1 MNTLNRNQVGSGCKT
16 QTMVQKGPLD
26 LIETGKG
33 LKVQTDKPHLVSL
46 GSGRL
51 STAITLLP
59 LEEGRTVIGS
69 AAKDISLQGPGLAP
83 EHCYIENVRG
93 TLTLYPCG
101 NVCTVDGLPV
111 RQPTRLTQGC
121 MLCLGQSTFLRFN
134 HPAEAKWMK
143 SMIPAGGRAPGPPF
157 SPGPAESESLVNGNH
172 TPQPATRGP
181 SACASHSS
189 LVSSIEKD
197 LQEIMDSLVLEE
209 SGAAAKKPAATSPLS
224 PMANGGRYLLSPPT
238 SPGAMSVGSSYEN
251 TSPAFSPLSSPASSG
266 SCASHSPSGQEPAP
280 SMPPLVPARSS
291 SYHLALQPPQSRP
304 SGARSSESPLLGK
317 KGCLE
322 RPSSPGLRGLLTDS
336 PAATVLA
343 EARRATESPRLGGQL
358 PVVAISL
365 SEYPA
370 SSAHT
375 QPTSIPGSPK
385 LQPPVPAP
393 RNKIGTLQDRPP
405 SPFHEL
411 SGSDRGLTTSPSRQL
426 VGRTFSDGSVTRTL
440 QPPESPRLGRRG
452 LDSMRELPPLSP
464 SLSRRALSPM
474 PSRTTPDPKLTREV
488 AESPRPRRWA
498 AHGTSP
504 EDFSLTLGAR
514 GRRTR
519 SPSPTLGESLA
530 PRKSSFSGR
539 LSPAYSLGSLTGP
552 SPRQSPRAQRKL
564 SSGDLRVPV
573 TRERKN
579 SITEISDN
587 EDDLLE
593 YHRRQRQER
602 LREQEMERLERQRL
616 ETILNL
622 CAEYSRADGGP
633 EAGELP
639 SIGEAT
645 AALALAG
652 RRPSR
657 SLSGATGR
665 NEDSGSATQRLWES
679 LERSDEENLKEECSS
694 TESTQQEHEDAPS
707 IKLQG
712 EALALEEERVQALG
726 RVEQLKVRVKELEQQ
741 LQESA
746 REAEMERALLQGER
760 DAERML
766 LQKEQ
771 KALDQLQEKLVTL
784 ETGIQ
789 KERDKE
795 AEALETETKLFEDL
809 EFQQLERESRL
820 EEERELAGQG
830 LLRSKAELL
839 RSISKRKERL
849 AVLDNQAGQIRAQA
863 VQDSERLARDKNAS
877 LQLLQKEKE
886 KLTMLERRYHS
897 ITGGRPFPKTP
908 PTLKE
913 AELLISESSEVGL
926 GTVTLAPLLGSS
938 QAEASSI
945 PLTSPASTELY
956 PKAQEME
963 KLLLPAVDLEQWY
976 QELMAGLGTGPG
988 AASPRCS
995 PPPLPAKASR
1005 QLQVYRSK
1013 VDGEAT
1019 SPLPRT
1025 RSGPLPSS
1033 SGSSSSSSQLSV
1045 ATLGRSPSPKS
1056 TLLPQNCTGSLPR
1069 NLAATLQDIEAK
1081 RQLALQQ
1088 KVESVPAEPLPT
1100 DDPAGQQVIEEQRRR
1115 LAELK
1120 QKAAAEAQCQWDA
1133 LHGAAPFSAGPSG
1146 FPPLMHHSILH
1157 HLPAGRERGEEGEH
1171 AYDTLSLESS
1181 DSMETS
1187 ISTGAHSACSPD
1199 NMSSTSGLDGG
1210 KIEEMEKMLKEAHA
1224 EKSRLMES
1232 REREIELRRQAL
1244 EEERR
1249 RREQVERRLQSES
1262 ARRQQLVEKE
1272 VKMREKQFSQARPLT
1287 RYLPIRKEDFDLK
1300 THIESSGHGVD
1311 TCLHVVLSSKVCRGY
1326 LVKMGGKIKSWKKR
1340 WFVFDRLKR
1349 TLSYYVDKHET
1360 KLKGVIYFQAIEEV
1374 YYDHLRSAAKSPNP
1388 ALTFCVKT
1396 HDRLYYMVA
1405 PSAEAMR
1412 IWMDVI
1418 VTGAEGYTQF
1428 MN

>member
-1 MNTLNRNQVGSGCKT
+1 MHRSGRGRGRPPGTQELWSLRTMDTLNRNQIGPGCKT

-69 AAKDISLQGPGLAP
+69 AARDISLQGPGLAP
-83 EHCYIENVRG
+83 EHCYIENLRG

-101 NVCTVDGLPV
+101 NACTIDGLPV

-143 SMIPAGGRAPGPPF
+143 SMIPAGGRAPGPPY
-157 SPGPAESESLVNGNH
+157 SPVPAESESLVNGNH

-209 SGAAAKKPAATSPLS
+209 PGAAGKKPATTSPLS

-266 SCASHSPSGQEPAP
+266 SCASHSPSGQEPGP
-280 SMPPLVPARSS
+280 SVPPLVPARSS

-304 SGARSSESPLLGK
+304 SGARSESPRLSR
-317 KGCLE
+317 KGGHE
-322 RPSSPGLRGLLTDS
+322 RPPSPGLRGLLTDS

-370 SSAHT
+370 SGALS

-385 LQPPVPAP
+385 FQPPVPAP

-405 SPFHEL
+405 SPFREPP
-411 SGSDRGLTTSPSRQL
+411 GSERVLTTSPSRQL
-426 VGRTFSDGSVTRTL
+426 VGRTFSDGLATRTL

-464 SLSRRALSPM
+464 SLSRRALSPL
-474 PSRTTPDPKLTREV
+474 PTRTTPDPKLSREV

-498 AHGTSP
+498 AHGASP

-530 PRKSSFSGR
+530 PRKGSFSGR
-539 LSPAYSLGSLTGP
+539 LSPAYSLGSLTGA
-552 SPRQSPRAQRKL
+552 SPCQSPCVQRKL

-622 CAEYSRADGGP
+622 CAEYSRADGGS

-645 AALALAG
+645 VALALAG

-657 SLSGATGR
+657 GLAGASGRSIEEPGI
-665 NEDSGSATQRLWES
+665 ATQRLWES
-679 LERSDEENLKEECSS
+679 MERSDEENLKEECSS
-694 TESTQQEHEDAPS
+694 TESTQQEHEDTPS
-707 IKLQG
+707 TKLQG
-712 EALALEEERVQALG
+712 EVLALEEERAQVLG

-760 DAERML
+760 EAERAL

-771 KALDQLQEKLVTL
+771 KAVDQLQEKLVAL

-795 AEALETETKLFEDL
+795 AEALETETKVFEDL
-809 EFQQLERESRL
+809 EFQQLERESRV

-839 RSISKRKERL
+839 RSITKRKERL
-849 AVLDNQAGQIRAQA
+849 AVLDSQAGQIRAQA
-863 VQDSERLARDKNAS
+863 VQESERLARDKNAS

-886 KLTMLERRYHS
+886 KLTVLERRYHS
-897 ITGGRPFPKTP
+897 LTGGRPFPKTTS
-908 PTLKE
+908 TLK
-913 AELLISESSEVGL
+913 
-926 GTVTLAPLLGSS
+926 
-938 QAEASSI
+938 
-945 PLTSPASTELY
+945 
-956 PKAQEME
+956 EME

-976 QELMAGLGTGPG
+976 QELMAGLGTGPT
-988 AASPRCS
+988 AASPHSS

-1013 VDGEAT
+1013 MDGEAT

-1033 SGSSSSSSQLSV
+1033 SGSSSSSSQLSL

-1056 TLLPQNCTGSLPR
+1056 TLLTQNGTGSLPR
-1069 NLAATLQDIEAK
+1069 NLAATLQDIETK

-1088 KVESVPAEPLPT
+1088 K
-1100 DDPAGQQVIEEQRRR
+1100 GQQVIEEQRRR

-1133 LHGAAPFSAGPSG
+1133 LHGAAPFPAGPSG
-1146 FPPLMHHSILH
+1146 FPTLMHHSILH
-1157 HLPAGRERGEEGEH
+1157 HLPVGRERGEEGEH

-1187 ISTGAHSACSPD
+1187 ISTGGNSACSPD
-1199 NMSSTSGLDGG
+1199 NMSSASGLDMG

-1224 EKSRLMES
+1224 EKNRLMES
-1232 REREIELRRQAL
+1232 REREMELRRQAL

>member
-1 MNTLNRNQVGSGCKT
+1 MDTLNRNQIGPGCKT

-69 AAKDISLQGPGLAP
+69 AARDISLQGPGLAP
-83 EHCYIENVRG
+83 EHCYIENLRG

-101 NVCTVDGLPV
+101 NACTIDGLPV

-143 SMIPAGGRAPGPPF
+143 SMIPAGGRAPGPPY
-157 SPGPAESESLVNGNH
+157 SPVPESESLVNGNH

-209 SGAAAKKPAATSPLS
+209 PGAAGKKPAATSPLS

-266 SCASHSPSGQEPAP
+266 SCASHSPSGQEPGP
-280 SMPPLVPARSS
+280 SVPPLVPARSS

-304 SGARSSESPLLGK
+304 SGARSESPRLSRKAGH
-317 KGCLE
+317 E
-322 RPSSPGLRGLLTDS
+322 RPPSPGLRGLLTDS

-370 SSAHT
+370 SGAHS
-375 QPTSIPGSPK
+375 QPTSIPGSLK
-385 LQPPVPAP
+385 FQPPVPAP

-405 SPFHEL
+405 SPFREPP
-411 SGSDRGLTTSPSRQL
+411 GSERVLTTSPSRQL
-426 VGRTFSDGSVTRTL
+426 VGRTFSDGLATRTL

-464 SLSRRALSPM
+464 SLSRRALSPL
-474 PSRTTPDPKLTREV
+474 PTRTTPDPKLSREV
-488 AESPRPRRWA
+488 AESPRPRRWG
-498 AHGTSP
+498 AHGASP

-530 PRKSSFSGR
+530 PRKGSFSGR
-539 LSPAYSLGSLTGP
+539 LSPAYSLGSLTGA
-552 SPRQSPRAQRKL
+552 SPCQSPCVQRKL

-622 CAEYSRADGGP
+622 CAEYTRVDGGP

-657 SLSGATGR
+657 GLAGASGRSSEEPGV
-665 NEDSGSATQRLWES
+665 ATQRLWES
-679 LERSDEENLKEECSS
+679 MERSDEENLKEECSS

-707 IKLQG
+707 TKLQG
-712 EALALEEERVQALG
+712 EVLALEEERAQVLG

-760 DAERML
+760 EAERSL

-771 KALDQLQEKLVTL
+771 KAVDQLQEKLVAL

-809 EFQQLERESRL
+809 EFQQLERESRV

-839 RSISKRKERL
+839 RSIAKRKERL
-849 AVLDNQAGQIRAQA
+849 AVLDSQAGQIRAQA
-863 VQDSERLARDKNAS
+863 VQESERLARDKNAS

-886 KLTMLERRYHS
+886 KLTVLERRYHS
-897 ITGGRPFPKTP
+897 LTGGRPFPKTTS
-908 PTLKE
+908 TLKE
-913 AELLISESSEVGL
+913 
-926 GTVTLAPLLGSS
+926 
-938 QAEASSI
+938 
-945 PLTSPASTELY
+945 
-956 PKAQEME
+956 
-963 KLLLPAVDLEQWY
+963 
-976 QELMAGLGTGPG
+976 
-988 AASPRCS
+988 
-995 PPPLPAKASR
+995 
-1005 QLQVYRSK
+1005 VYRSK
-1013 VDGEAT
+1013 MDGEAT

-1056 TLLPQNCTGSLPR
+1056 ALLTQNGTGSLPR
-1069 NLAATLQDIEAK
+1069 NLAATLQDIETK

-1088 KVESVPAEPLPT
+1088 KVESLPAEPLPT

-1133 LHGAAPFSAGPSG
+1133 LHGATPFPAGPSG

-1157 HLPAGRERGEEGEH
+1157 HLPAGRERGEESEH

-1187 ISTGAHSACSPD
+1187 ISTGGNSACSPD
-1199 NMSSTSGLDGG
+1199 NMSSASGLDMG

-1232 REREIELRRQAL
+1232 REREMELRRQAL

-1374 YYDHLRSAAKSPNP
+1374 YYDHLRSAAKKRFFRFTMVTESPNP